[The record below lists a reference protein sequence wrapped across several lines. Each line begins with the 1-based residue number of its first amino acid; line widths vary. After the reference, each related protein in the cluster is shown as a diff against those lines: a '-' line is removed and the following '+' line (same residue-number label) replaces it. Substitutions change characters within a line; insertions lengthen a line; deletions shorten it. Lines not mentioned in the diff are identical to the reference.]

1 MLYEEVMNIRNL
13 TIDELKE
20 KMVSLGEKPYRANQ
34 IYAWLHSKMLDD
46 IHKSSNINKQ
56 ILEKLE
62 NNFDLD
68 YPTIEREYIS
78 KLDETKKYLIR
89 LKDSCLIEAV
99 LMKYKY
105 GYTVCVSSQVGCD
118 MGCTFCASTIGGMK
132 RNLEA
137 YEILA
142 EIYLISKKNNLK
154 ITNVVVMGSGEPLLN
169 FDNLLKFMEIL
180 NSKDGQNISLR
191 NITISTCGIVPNIY
205 KLAELELPLTLA
217 LSLHA
222 PNDKIR
228 NTIMPVSRQ
237 YSLDKVMKA
246 MADYFVKTNRRITFE
261 YALIDGVNSSLSNAT
276 ELIKLF
282 EKSFK
287 GRHIDFNVNLIPV
300 NAVKENEYVPPKKD
314 DINMFKDAL
323 IKAGIDV
330 TIRRELGKDIS
341 GSCGQLRARVG

>member
-341 GSCGQLRARVG
+341 GSCGQLRASVK